1 MWRVAAVSCSTCV
14 CLLSCRDCA
23 GIVQVGVCSKVIPFT
38 NSDYGVGDFDTSWGW
53 CIYRAQRFHG
63 DGGRNVSLLLAC
75 LWLLLGH
82 FLCDIT
88 LHAPLTSLSPALI
101 RCTDALLCYGMVHGV
116 SGALE
121 AVWPSLACG

>member
-14 CLLSCRDCA
+14 CLLSCWDCA

-63 DGGRNVSLLLAC
+63 DGGRNVSQAVCVFRVRSLFSGGGMFRGRC
-75 LWLLLGH
+75 VMCVWL
-82 FLCDIT
+82 C
-88 LHAPLTSLSPALI
+88 
-101 RCTDALLCYGMVHGV
+101 
-116 SGALE
+116 E
-121 AVWPSLACG
+121 